1 LAGTDLVTRKAGNAV
16 SSIDPSNSPPRSRRR
31 LAAWLAFG
39 AVGLATGAV
48 WATGFASAGGSS
60 SGRVTSPALAR
71 TAPVDQVDRLAGTVV
86 VDTPLLDYTYEGS
99 WGAIVDTNLFTVDL
113 TGHAGTYNLALLL
126 ADTTPLTGWSS
137 LQIEFQ
143 MVPASGGGG
152 TTCVASDYAVGTAA
166 ADKNVMRFDAAD
178 AAVYWNAVPGNAV
191 YCLGVDASDGR
202 SLTRTWLHGANEA
215 VSPSVFPAFVATVD
229 RAS

>member
-1 LAGTDLVTRKAGNAV
+1 M
-16 SSIDPSNSPPRSRRR
+16 SSIEPSKSAPRSRRR

-48 WATGFASAGGSS
+48 WATGFASAGGAS

-71 TAPVDQVDRLAGTVV
+71 SAPADQADRLAGTVV
-86 VDTPLLDYTYEGS
+86 VDTALLDYTYEGS

-113 TGHAGTYNLALLL
+113 TGHPGTYNLALLL
-126 ADTTPLTGWSS
+126 ADKTPLTGWSS

-143 MVPASGGGG
+143 MVPASGAGD
-152 TTCVASDYAVGTAA
+152 TCVASDFAVGTAA
-166 ADKNVMRFDAAD
+166 ADKNVMRFDAED

-191 YCLGVDASDGR
+191 YCLGVDGSDGR
-202 SLTRTWLHGANEA
+202 NLNRTWLRGADEN

>member
-1 LAGTDLVTRKAGNAV
+1 V
-16 SSIDPSNSPPRSRRR
+16 SSIDPSNSAPRSRRR

-48 WATGFASAGGSS
+48 WATGFAQAGGASNL
-60 SGRVTSPALAR
+60 RVTSPAITR
-71 TAPVDQVDRLAGTVV
+71 DAPADQADRLLGTVV
-86 VDTPLLDYTYEGS
+86 ADTAVLNYTYEGS

-113 TGHAGTYNLALLL
+113 TGHPGTYNLALLL
-126 ADTTPLTGWSS
+126 ANTTGLTGWSS

-143 MVPASGGGG
+143 MVPASGPSD
-152 TTCVASDYAVGTAA
+152 TCVPADFDGITA
-166 ADKNVMRFDAAD
+166 DPDDTNVMRFDAED

-191 YCLGVDASDGR
+191 YCLGVDGSDGR
-202 SLTRTWLHGANEA
+202 DLSRTWLRGADEN

>member
-16 SSIDPSNSPPRSRRR
+16 SSIDSSNSSPRSRRR

-48 WATGFASAGGSS
+48 WATGFASAGGST
-60 SGRVTSPALAR
+60 SGRVTSPALGR
-71 TAPVDQVDRLAGTVV
+71 TAPVDQADRLAGTVV
-86 VDTPLLDYTYEGS
+86 VDTANLDYTYEGS
-99 WGAIVDTNLFTVDL
+99 WGEIVDTNLFTVDL
-113 TGHAGTYNLALLL
+113 TGHAGTYNVALLL
-126 ADTTPLTGWSS
+126 ANTATLTGWSS

-143 MVPASGGGG
+143 MVPASGVGN
-152 TTCVASDYAVGTAA
+152 TCVAADYNGVTT
-166 ADKNVMRFDAAD
+166 DPDDTNVMRFDAED

-191 YCLGVDASDGR
+191 YCLGVDGSDGR
-202 SLTRTWLHGANEA
+202 NLARTWLHGADENA
-215 VSPSVFPAFVATVD
+215 SPSVFPAFVATVD